1 MFDNPFSSSN
11 MKRWNEVSAQIQNN
25 MEQRRHE
32 QSASGFF
39 ERLYSHIEDERNQ
52 LLDDEVLAI
61 YYCKRSGQAVDLNK
75 IGYFNPNLIALYGED
90 ELGSFRILVHMESVE
105 LYVRRLKIKKEE
117 PQTRQF
123 WFDGFIIENEE
134 QEEKM
139 QEETK

>member
-1 MFDNPFSSSN
+1 
-11 MKRWNEVSAQIQNN
+11 
-25 MEQRRHE
+25 
-32 QSASGFF
+32 
-39 ERLYSHIEDERNQ
+39 
-52 LLDDEVLAI
+52 
-61 YYCKRSGQAVDLNK
+61 
-75 IGYFNPNLIALYGED
+75 LIALYGED